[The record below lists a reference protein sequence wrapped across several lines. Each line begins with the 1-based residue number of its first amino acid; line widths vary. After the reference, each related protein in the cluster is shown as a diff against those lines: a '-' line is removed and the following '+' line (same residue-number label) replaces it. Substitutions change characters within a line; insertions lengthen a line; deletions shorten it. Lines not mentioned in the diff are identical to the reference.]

1 MRFWVDDVQLGV
13 DIPIDSIYPGMDTT
27 VMATHTYASGIVGPK
42 IIKVRADAGNK
53 VIERTKGNNE
63 ATRAIIVGAAPDFAN
78 AISEAITLSP
88 TSFNIGD
95 EITIRNYI
103 RNYGGDAGA
112 AWMRFYYRNAA
123 GEKILIDSL
132 RFGLE
137 SNDSARISMKWKV
150 IAGTKQI
157 ITEIA
162 GALPPEF
169 NEENNIDSLLFG
181 DPLPLNLISFNGM
194 VRNEEADL
202 TWRTSSEV
210 NVKQFELERSIDGSR
225 FDKVA
230 IIKARNTSGQH
241 DYRYTDAGFSKLI
254 VPYVYY
260 RLRMVDLDGSYKYS
274 KVVRLAQPNLI
285 STVKVYPNPVKD
297 MLQIQVQSVAAGDF
311 TLRVV
316 DAQGRL
322 MLSRKYGVIAGPQ
335 TLTLPVQNLAKGWY
349 VMVMVQADGTM
360 REVKIVKE

>member
-1 MRFWVDDVQLGV
+1 
-13 DIPIDSIYPGMDTT
+13 MDTT
-27 VMATHTYASGIVGPK
+27 VMATLTYSSDIVGPK

-88 TSFNIGD
+88 ASFNVGD

-123 GEKILIDSL
+123 GQKILIDSI
-132 RFGLE
+132 RFGME
-137 SNDSARISMKWKV
+137 SNDSARISMKWIV
-150 IAGTKQI
+150 AESAGQI

-169 NEENNIDSLLFG
+169 NEDNNIDSLHFG
-181 DPLPLNLISFNGM
+181 VALPLTLMNFNGA

-210 NVKQFELERSIDGSR
+210 NVKHFELERSPDGSR

-230 IIKARNTSGQH
+230 IIKANNTSGQH
-241 DYRYTDAGFSKLI
+241 DYRYADAGFSKLM
-254 VPYVYY
+254 VAYVYY

-322 MLSRKYGVIAGPQ
+322 MLSRKYGVTTGPQ
-335 TLTLPVQNLAKGWY
+335 TLTLPVQPLAKGWY
-349 VMVMVQADGTM
+349 VLVMVQADGTM
-360 REVKIVKE
+360 REVKIIKE